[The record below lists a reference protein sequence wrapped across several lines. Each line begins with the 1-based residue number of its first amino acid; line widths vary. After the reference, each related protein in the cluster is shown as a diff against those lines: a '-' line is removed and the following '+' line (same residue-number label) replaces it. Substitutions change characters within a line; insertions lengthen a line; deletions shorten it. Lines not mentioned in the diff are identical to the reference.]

1 MVSYSPYHSCNYT
14 YDINMGCLSL
24 PQTTASRNMV
34 SCVGD
39 LNAWYREGG
48 RIKEIWE
55 KSQTH
60 SECKVTSLQLTE
72 CISDDRKMP
81 PPSPLSLSSASQV
94 SIATTD
100 KQTMLCPSNKAL
112 FGNLKKKGRV
122 NWCTVHEWIS
132 KLLRCEKKQRTKYDT
147 LYHFLHTKSSNTNVC
162 PTVET

>member
-100 KQTMLCPSNKAL
+100 KQTMLCPSNKVL
-112 FGNLKKKGRV
+112 FGNLKKKEESTDV
-122 NWCTVHEWIS
+122 QSMNESQNCYTVKKS
-132 KLLRCEKKQRTKYDT
+132 KGQNMTHCITSFIQNPRIQM
-147 LYHFLHTKSSNTNVC
+147 SV
-162 PTVET
+162 PQ